1 MQWERND
8 MSDLPEF
15 LRLPDEKLLLALC
28 VREENLQDPKTWCEE
43 RRQWYLASTKPDL
56 SVADVERLQEWSGR
70 LWTEAAGG

>member
-1 MQWERND
+1 
-8 MSDLPEF
+8 
-15 LRLPDEKLLLALC
+15 LLVLC

-43 RRQWYLASTKPDL
+43 LRQWYLASTKPDL